1 MRLRSRRQSVPRS
14 LPVKRL
20 EPCARMS
27 RPSVMEEI
35 SLAKENCWK
44 NKKKG
49 KKGGMC
55 GVCHPKKK
63 SKPIKKGGLND
74 LLLPAFLVGANTY
87 FKKSNKNK
95 TKKNKFNRKGRK

>member
-1 MRLRSRRQSVPRS
+1 MVELKKM
-14 LPVKRL
+14 LGGKTHKKTHGG
-20 EPCARMS
+20 MS
-27 RPSVMEEI
+27 
-35 SLAKENCWK
+35 CK
-44 NKKKG
+44 NKKG

-63 SKPIKKGGLND
+63 SKPRKKGGLND

-95 TKKNKFNRKGRK
+95 TKKNKSKRKGRK

>member
-1 MRLRSRRQSVPRS
+1 MVELKKM
-14 LPVKRL
+14 LGGKTHKKTHGG
-20 EPCARMS
+20 MS
-27 RPSVMEEI
+27 
-35 SLAKENCWK
+35 C
-44 NKKKG
+44 KKKG

-63 SKPIKKGGLND
+63 SRKKGGLND

-95 TKKNKFNRKGRK
+95 TKKNKSKRKGRK